1 MNVTSGEL
9 QRPLV
14 MAAAAHGVSERIAAA
29 GVDPSD
35 VFIAAGLEAQELQD
49 PTRRISLS
57 QYCQVFEI
65 AAHKTMHSS
74 FGLEFGSAFHP
85 QQLGMLGY
93 LAISAPT
100 LGKALRKIAD
110 YLPAHQQATHLAV
123 RTLTDGR
130 AMIEYAI
137 LDGSIRARQ
146 QDAELSIA
154 MLLNV
159 FRHCLGSMWLPMG
172 VHFMHAQPSGRTRHE
187 ELLGT
192 RPLFAQTSNRIIFR
206 QAELDCV
213 MPRRDQDLLCL
224 LESQLGKQL
233 ADTRAYSDIV
243 ERIRHEMGLA
253 LEAGG
258 CDVGVI
264 SRRCGIS
271 PWTLKRR
278 LKQRGLTFQ
287 DLLTSTRSTWRG
299 DNSPA
304 AHRSPTSRPISAIR
318 RSAPSAALSASGPG
332 YRRASICAAA
342 ARSSSPRRRSSQD
355 FVSGG
360 QPPGFPVRQSGCRTK
375 RRGTLH

>member
-1 MNVTSGEL
+1 MGSGIAQHHKQSLMNVTSGEL

-14 MAAAAHGVSERIAAA
+14 LAAAAHGVSERIAAA
-29 GVDPSD
+29 GVDPCD
-35 VFIAAGLEAQELQD
+35 VFAAAGLEAQELQD

-85 QQLGMLGY
+85 QHLGMLGY

-100 LGKALRKIAD
+100 LGMALRKFSD

-159 FRHCLGSMWLPMG
+159 FRHCLGSSWLPMG
-172 VHFMHAQPSGRTRHE
+172 LHFMHARPPGRTRHE
-187 ELLGT
+187 ELLGA

-206 QAELDCV
+206 QAELDCE
-213 MPRRDQDLLCL
+213 MPRRDHDLLCL

-233 ADTRAYSDIV
+233 ADTRACSDIV
-243 ERIRHEMGLA
+243 ERVRHEMGLA

-264 SRRCGIS
+264 SKRCGIS

-287 DLLTSTRSTWRG
+287 DLLTATRIDLARRQLSRG
-299 DNSPA
+299 EPVTNVA
-304 AHRSPTSRPISAIR
+304 ADLGYSQVSAFSRAFR
-318 RSAPSAALSASGPG
+318 QWTGV
-332 YRRASICAAA
+332 
-342 ARSSSPRRRSSQD
+342 SPREYLR
-355 FVSGG
+355 
-360 QPPGFPVRQSGCRTK
+360 
-375 RRGTLH
+375 RRG